1 MSDEIVLRIP
11 RSDRHGDYV
20 LVNVV
25 PRESSPLDLKLI
37 ATEGEAPY
45 VGSGKLWYTSCCGV
59 RPLTVHG

>member
-11 RSDRHGDYV
+11 RSDRHGEYV

-25 PRESSPLDLKLI
+25 PRESSLLDLKLI

-45 VGSGKLWYTSCCGV
+45 VGSGKL
-59 RPLTVHG
+59 